1 MAWLLGACKR
11 CAGDLEK
18 QTDREYQCL
27 QCGAMFT
34 LKPPTALTYD
44 ARGHLKAGARRSY
57 GKEEA

>member
-18 QTDREYQCL
+18 QTEGDYQCL

-34 LKPPTALTYD
+34 LKPPTALAYD
-44 ARGHLKAGARRSY
+44 DRGNLKAGARR
-57 GKEEA
+57 